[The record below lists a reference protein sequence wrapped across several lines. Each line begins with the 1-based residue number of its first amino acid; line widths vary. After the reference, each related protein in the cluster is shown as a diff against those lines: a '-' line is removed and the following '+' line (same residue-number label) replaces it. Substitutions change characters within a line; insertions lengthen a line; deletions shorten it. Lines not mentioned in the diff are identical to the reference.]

1 MSSALFYRNCDL
13 EEVSSSVPEQPVTPA
28 APEKPVIKVK
38 SFATVP
44 EEDTTALAKPVEN
57 KVCSLFTQL
66 LIIMYRTIDKTS

>member
-1 MSSALFYRNCDL
+1 MLGRPSKQTVQLYLCDCNNRNCDL

-44 EEDTTALAKPVEN
+44 EEDTTALAKSVEN
-57 KVCSLFTQL
+57 KVCSLNF
-66 LIIMYRTIDKTS
+66 